1 MLIGT
6 RYFHA
11 KFISRST
18 RMRGSVARIQ
28 NITKTNPATYQEDVA
43 STLNNLGL
51 LYSTT
56 QRLKEAE
63 AAYQVT

>member
-1 MLIGT
+1 MKQAEAAYQEALQI
-6 RYFHA
+6 RRELA
-11 KFISRST
+11 
-18 RMRGSVARIQ
+18 
-28 NITKTNPATYQEDVA
+28 KTNPATYQEDVA

-56 QRLKEAE
+56 QRLKVAE